1 LIADDDNLM
10 RAGLVELLNA
20 DPTIDIA
27 GEAATG
33 RQAVDQARRLLPDVV
48 LMDVRMPDLD
58 GIAATRELA
67 GIDPEIRVLIL
78 TTFEQ
83 DDYVFG
89 ALRAGASGFL
99 LKRARPEELIAA
111 VHTIA
116 AGDSLLSPS
125 ITRRVIDR
133 MAQQPTPELANRAKL
148 DELTPREREVL
159 GLTARGL
166 SNREIAGALTVEE
179 STIRTHVKRILMKLA
194 LRDRIQIVIFAY
206 ETGINLPATDRPAE
220 QGATGGVPASSGGW
234 RPVRGEPVTTP
245 ATSIRRGRS
254 GRGS

>member
-1 LIADDDNLM
+1 VTRVLIADDDDLM
-10 RAGLVELLNA
+10 RAGLAELLSA
-20 DPTIDIA
+20 DKSIEVV
-27 GEAATG
+27 GEAANG
-33 RQAVDQARRLLPDVV
+33 RQAVEQSRRLSPDVV

-67 GIDPEIRVLIL
+67 RAAPSVRVLIL

-99 LKRARPEELIAA
+99 VKRTRPETLIAA

-125 ITRRVIDR
+125 VTRRVIDR
-133 MAQQPTPELANRAKL
+133 MAQQPTPTLANQASL
-148 DELTPREREVL
+148 DELTPREREIL
-159 GLTARGL
+159 GLIARGL
-166 SNREIAGALTVEE
+166 SNREIATALTVEE
-179 STIRTHVKRILMKLA
+179 STIRTHVKRILAKLD

-206 ETGINLPATDRPAE
+206 ENGVNQP
-220 QGATGGVPASSGGW
+220 GAAAHP
-234 RPVRGEPVTTP
+234 TP
-245 ATSIRRGRS
+245 R
-254 GRGS
+254 